1 ALFVGAGSAAQSAT
15 NAAPAITVPGAS
27 LTAKATSARGAVISY
42 IAAATDDVAPVRIDC
57 APQSGAVF
65 SIGTTT
71 VQCIAADAC
80 GATNAFLNELG
91 AQTGKHID
99 EARAQELL
107 SALTDIR
114 AALGCIQSTA
124 APVLF
129 APAGDIATATAPH
142 LPTARVLYAATVA
155 GAGVVV

>member
-1 ALFVGAGSAAQSAT
+1 
-15 NAAPAITVPGAS
+15 
-27 LTAKATSARGAVISY
+27 
-42 IAAATDDVAPVRIDC
+42 
-57 APQSGAVF
+57 
-65 SIGTTT
+65 
-71 VQCIAADAC
+71 
-80 GATNAFLNELG
+80 
-91 AQTGKHID
+91 GKHID
-99 EARAQELL
+99 EARAQEPL

-155 GAGVVV
+155 GAGGGVACDRPGPDYAISRTIVTCSAAADGRVSAPASFGI